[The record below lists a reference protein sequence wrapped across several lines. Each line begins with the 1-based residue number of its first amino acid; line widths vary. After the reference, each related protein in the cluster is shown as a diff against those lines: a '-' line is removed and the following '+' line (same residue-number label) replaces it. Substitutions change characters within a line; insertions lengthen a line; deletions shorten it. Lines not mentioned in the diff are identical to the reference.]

1 MLKSGLY
8 NKSLHLSA
16 KSQAEFPAGTIINI
30 STHDVA
36 FFKNYFFKV
45 HDLWS
50 ALLQIIIIFLLV
62 LWLMGSTCLIGMK
75 IPTIALFTDFV

>member
-1 MLKSGLY
+1 MLKSGIY
-8 NKSLHLSA
+8 KKSLHLSA
-16 KSQAEFPAGTIINI
+16 KSQTAFPAGTIINI

-50 ALLQIIIIFLLV
+50 ALLQIIMIFLLV
-62 LWLMGSTCLIGMK
+62 LWIMGTTCLIGTVN
-75 IPTIALFTDFV
+75 PQ